1 MREPVSEEDG
11 LKAISSGNRRGYLKI
26 FLGYASGVGK
36 SFRML
41 DEARR
46 RHLRGQD
53 VLVGATQPRIPPEAK
68 LALQALEVVPL
79 KAVGEGVVVDVEAVI
94 GRHPEVCFIDGL
106 AYENPPGARNKSR
119 WEDVQELVQAG
130 IKVVASVNIQYITEL
145 SEQIEA
151 ITGKHVTQTVPI
163 SFIRSAD
170 EIEVVDAPPLDALA
184 RTQAEQSGF
193 DERRQQL
200 LRLREL
206 ALVLAA
212 DVVDHQLASYLEA
225 HGVKQPLGAQERIVV
240 CLTADSKAEEMI
252 ATAQLIAQRF
262 YGELVV
268 VNVDQPEI
276 SSVERAVLDGKLRLA
291 RAAGVPVEI
300 LQGRDP
306 VETLMAFARARGM
319 TQVFVGHSRSS
330 RFWSRLFGNP
340 VDRLVRL
347 SRGMDVRIFPNDHD

>member
-225 HGVKQPLGAQERIVV
+225 HGVKQQLGAQERIVV